1 VALEK
6 QIILKEVRA
15 LATAAGID
23 KALDEEAA
31 ELLATTYHELREG
44 VSAEGMRIEKPA
56 CVMSTAE
63 AISVYYQT
71 LMGAWYYGN
80 GEMDPRALVE
90 NLVGAVAK
98 ESGDDLDKIGNYFG
112 TVVREKAS
120 REGGLWKKYYEA
132 RSRLK

>member
-1 VALEK
+1 M
-6 QIILKEVRA
+6 LKN
-15 LATAAGID
+15 LHLYLDTHCG
-23 KALDEEAA
+23 DEEAA

-44 VSAEGMRIEKPA
+44 VSAEGLRIEKPA

-71 LMGAWYYGN
+71 LMGAYYYGD
-80 GEMDPRALVE
+80 GTMDVKMLVD

-98 ESGDDLDKIGNYFG
+98 ESGDDLDKIENYFS
-112 TVVREKAS
+112 TAVREKAS
-120 REGGLWKKYYEA
+120 REGGAWKNYYEA

>member
-1 VALEK
+1 
-6 QIILKEVRA
+6 
-15 LATAAGID
+15 
-23 KALDEEAA
+23 
-31 ELLATTYHELREG
+31 
-44 VSAEGMRIEKPA
+44 MRIEKLN

-63 AISVYYQT
+63 AISGYYQT

-120 REGGLWKKYYEA
+120 REGGLWKEYYEA